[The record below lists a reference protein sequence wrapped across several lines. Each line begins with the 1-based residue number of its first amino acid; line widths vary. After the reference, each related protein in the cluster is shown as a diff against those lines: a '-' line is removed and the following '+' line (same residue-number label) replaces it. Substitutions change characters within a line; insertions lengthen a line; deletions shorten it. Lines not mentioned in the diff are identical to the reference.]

1 MPKEMADEFFNGDSP
16 FPSRGVYGDGVAYAA
31 PAYRK
36 IAWKYAT
43 GNGARPH
50 GGVIIEF
57 KLKPNART
65 ILYEDALDIFRQMS
79 KKTNSKVLFNP
90 DQDCA
95 KNKEVGKAM
104 NVMGYDAI
112 IKHNGD
118 DTGVDFYVILNRG
131 ALVAKKKY
139 ITKAL

>member
-1 MPKEMADEFFNGDSP
+1 
-16 FPSRGVYGDGVAYAA
+16 
-31 PAYRK
+31 
-36 IAWKYAT
+36 
-43 GNGARPH
+43 
-50 GGVIIEF
+50 
-57 KLKPNART
+57 
-65 ILYEDALDIFRQMS
+65 
-79 KKTNSKVLFNP
+79 
-90 DQDCA
+90 
-95 KNKEVGKAM
+95 M

>member
-43 GNGARPH
+43 GNGAQPH

-79 KKTNSKVLFNP
+79 KKTNSKILFNP
-90 DQDCA
+90 DQKRTEA
-95 KNKEVGKAM
+95 EVGKAM